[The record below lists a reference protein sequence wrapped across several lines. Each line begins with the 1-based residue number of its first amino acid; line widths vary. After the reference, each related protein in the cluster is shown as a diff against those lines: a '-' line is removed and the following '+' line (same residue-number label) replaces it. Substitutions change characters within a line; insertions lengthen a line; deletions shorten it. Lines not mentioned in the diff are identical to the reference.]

1 MSFEGKTWGY
11 AYNMTNSDYNT
22 DGLAG
27 RVHLGFGT
35 LAGMHP
41 RDELGAL
48 RVHNVPAPVRD
59 HRMPSPRDSTSS

>member
-48 RVHNVPAPVRD
+48 
-59 HRMPSPRDSTSS
+59 